1 MIFRSINPAN
11 EATLEEY
18 CTLSAAEVDA
28 CIDSANKA
36 QQSWMK
42 LSVESRSM
50 LLRSVGQALLGNVP
64 NLARLITSEMGKP
77 IAQAEAEIK
86 KCATACEY
94 AANNVQRVLRDTFV
108 PTEFASSTI
117 TFFPMGIVFGIMPWN
132 FPFWQFFRF
141 AAAALAGGNAVLLKH
156 APNTPGCAAE
166 IVNIC
171 KEGGL
176 PDGLV
181 GNLVID
187 IPDVERVIADR
198 RIRAVTF
205 TGSARGGSAVASVA
219 GRYIKKTVMELG
231 GSDAYIV
238 LDDADLD
245 RTASVCAASRCMNSG
260 QSCISAK
267 RFIVNR
273 SIADEFIKLFTI
285 HMHSKT
291 VGDPMLGADVGPLAR
306 DDLKIAFLDQVD
318 RTVAEG
324 ATASRNARNDS
335 YTRGFF
341 VNPVVLTGVKPGSV
355 ADTEELFGPAAAVL
369 ITETD
374 EEAISV
380 ANASRYGLGA
390 AVFTADS
397 ERAMRFVAE
406 LECGTVFVNDFVRS
420 DARLPFGGVKDSGY
434 GRELGDAGLLEFV
447 SQKSVVGT

>member
-11 EATLEEY
+11 ETILAEY
-18 CTLSAAEVDA
+18 PAFTVNEVDA
-28 CIDSANKA
+28 CIGAAHKA
-36 QQSWMK
+36 QHSWK
-42 LSVESRSM
+42 QTPVEFRSM
-50 LLRSVGQALLGNVP
+50 VVQSVGQALLNNVK
-64 NLARLITSEMGKP
+64 NLAPLITAEMGKP
-77 IAQAEAEIK
+77 IAHAEAEII

-94 AANNVQRVLRDTFV
+94 AANNAQRVLRDNYI

-117 TFFPMGIVFGIMPWN
+117 TFQPMGIVLGIMPWN

-141 AAAALAGGNAVLLKH
+141 AAPALAAGNAILLKH
-156 APNTPGCAAE
+156 APNTFGCAKE

-171 KEGGL
+171 RVGGL

-198 RIRAVTF
+198 RVGAVTF

-245 RTASVCAASRCMNSG
+245 HAASVCAASRCMNSG

-267 RFIVNR
+267 RFIVDS
-273 SIADEFIKLFTI
+273 SIADDFINLLTI
-285 HMHSKT
+285 YMHGKT
-291 VGDPMLGADVGPLAR
+291 VGDPLTGVDVGPLAR
-306 DDLKIAFLDQVD
+306 SDLKNAFLDQID
-318 RTVAEG
+318 RAVAEG
-324 ATASRNARNDS
+324 SAASRNVRTDAL
-335 YTRGFF
+335 TKGFF
-341 VNPVVLTGVKPGSV
+341 VNPIVLTGVKPGSV

-369 ITETD
+369 TTTTD

-390 AVFTADS
+390 AVFTS
-397 ERAMRFVAE
+397 NRERANRFAAE
-406 LECGTVFVNDFVRS
+406 LECGMVFINDFVRS

-434 GRELGDAGLLEFV
+434 GRELGTEGLLEFV
-447 SQKSVVGT
+447 NHKSVVEA